1 MNEIITT
8 LNKEQAESLF
18 AREAILIGANDVIP
32 EHRIVELFGE
42 WAGAFIEKTLSL
54 DGYMTAGKDWNGA
67 GACSAEEPFI
77 HVFYR
82 SGFFKIVS
90 KHNYRLTVQAH
101 RLSEGGKVM
110 DEQWRL
116 RSERLEAAEAEEA
129 RKQEERRTKRAAAR
143 KAKQA
148 AQESVTPVVSD
159 M

>member
-90 KHNYRLTVQAH
+90 KHNYRLTVKHTDSVREAK
-101 RLSEGGKVM
+101 SWTNSGGSAANVWRPQRPRKTANGKNAEPRELPHVKPSRQPRKV
-110 DEQWRL
+110 QHL
-116 RSERLEAAEAEEA
+116 
-129 RKQEERRTKRAAAR
+129 
-143 KAKQA
+143 
-148 AQESVTPVVSD
+148 
-159 M
+159 